1 MQPEKSMKD
10 YYAARAHEFDRVYAK
25 PERQNDLRHLKN
37 WLPAAFSHR
46 RVLEVACG
54 TGYWT
59 QFIATKAAHVVATD
73 ATQET
78 LDIAQKRITARN
90 VDFHIADAYAL
101 PHQLGRF
108 DAAFGGFWF
117 SHVPRSRIRRFLDNL
132 HARLEPGSVV
142 LFLDNLY
149 VEGSSSPITGRDD
162 EGNTYQSRKLA
173 DGTSHRVLKN
183 FPSADDLIKAIDGVG
198 KNPRYQQSDY
208 YWVFQYEPVAS
219 T

>member
-1 MQPEKSMKD
+1 M
-10 YYAARAHEFDRVYAK
+10 
-25 PERQNDLRHLKN
+25 
-37 WLPAAFSHR
+37 
-46 RVLEVACG
+46 
-54 TGYWT
+54 
-59 QFIATKAAHVVATD
+59 KAAYVAATD
-73 ATQET
+73 ATPET
-78 LDIAQKRITARN
+78 LDIAQKRISARN

-101 PHQLGRF
+101 PNRLACF
-108 DAAFGGFWF
+108 DAAFAGFWF
-117 SHVPRSRIRRFLDNL
+117 SHIPRSRIRCFLDNI
-132 HARLEPGSVV
+132 HARLEPRAVI

-198 KNPRYQQSDY
+198 KNPCYQQSDY